1 MLLRVLITTGILFVI
16 WILLSGHLDPLL
28 LSLGLMSCLFVAWV
42 SYKLAILDPEFK
54 TLRFVLNLPKFLPWF
69 FIQIVKSNIDVSWRI
84 LHPKL
89 PISPTISTIPLS
101 QHSEVAKVTYANCI
115 TLTPG
120 TYTLIIN
127 SDDVKVHSLTKSGAE
142 NLHERE
148 MSKRIHKLE
157 PSSHKEYLS

>member
-1 MLLRVLITTGILFVI
+1 MLLRVLITTGILFAI

-28 LSLGLMSCLFVAWV
+28 LSLGLMSCLFVAWI

-54 TLRFVLNLPKFLPWF
+54 TLLFVLNMPKFLPWF

-89 PISPTISTIPLS
+89 PISPNISTIPVS

-120 TYTLIIN
+120 TYTLKIN
-127 SDDVKVHSLTKSGAE
+127 PDNIKVHSLTKSGAE
-142 NLHERE
+142 SLQERE
-148 MSKRIHKLE
+148 MSKRIQKLE
-157 PSSHKEYLS
+157 PSSIRIHIS